1 MTTEEAVVK
10 ITDSKN
16 NVYFSS
22 LWKLDGDHL
31 CKAETH
37 QKINKNFWR
46 RVYSSNALASLKGK
60 VTKW

>member
-22 LWKLDGDHL
+22 LRKLDGDHL

-37 QKINKNFWR
+37 QKINKNF
-46 RVYSSNALASLKGK
+46 
-60 VTKW
+60 